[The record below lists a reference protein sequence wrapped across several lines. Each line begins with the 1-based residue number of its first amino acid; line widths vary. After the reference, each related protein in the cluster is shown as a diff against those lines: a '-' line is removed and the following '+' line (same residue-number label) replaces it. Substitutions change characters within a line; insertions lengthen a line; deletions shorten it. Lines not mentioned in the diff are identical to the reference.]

1 MLILFIILY
10 GSDVGWTV
18 ASGLAQAPHTPGPI
32 KSHCKGWKSGEEEV
46 VAMCPVARSSLC
58 ATGGNEHS
66 GNLANSA
73 DLGLGTSLSVLAGG
87 SAGET
92 RMTGPRS
99 SLGWSSLLHVAGGF
113 QKQEASPR
121 VQALFTAA
129 CVTLSHVPWA
139 DANHNTSLESGVLPI
154 PLPEHRSGERKA
166 LWSLVPPTPAACK
179 PSQCYGTFS
188 ESDAIRRPS
197 S

>member
-46 VAMCPVARSSLC
+46 VAMCPVPRSSLC
-58 ATGGNEHS
+58 APGGNEHS

-113 QKQEASPR
+113 QKQKGGKPPGAST
-121 VQALFTAA
+121 VYSCLCHT
-129 CVTLSHVPWA
+129 
-139 DANHNTSLESGVLPI
+139 
-154 PLPEHRSGERKA
+154 
-166 LWSLVPPTPAACK
+166 
-179 PSQCYGTFS
+179 
-188 ESDAIRRPS
+188 
-197 S
+197 